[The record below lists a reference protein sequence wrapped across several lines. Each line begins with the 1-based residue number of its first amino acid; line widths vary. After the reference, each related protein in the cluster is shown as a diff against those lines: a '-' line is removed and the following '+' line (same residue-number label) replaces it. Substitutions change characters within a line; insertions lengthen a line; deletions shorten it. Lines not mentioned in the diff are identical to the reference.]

1 MSIKNGSNFWKKNSK
16 SISRIT
22 HKNLRNSRT
31 FIKLR
36 KLNNLL
42 KFLKI
47 IRKPDRRSSKI
58 YENRE
63 KPMKIVKNLW
73 KSYKSYHHQKFM
85 KIYENREKA
94 VKIVKNLK
102 IAKNLWNPSKS
113 RKLPPFLEKGTRTIS
128 RYLWS
133 KFFFFNPSF
142 AILFI
147 LPKNCQT
154 GIKWEYFPPIRN
166 GRVIFIWRFLTAG
179 STRNHFPDFS
189 RWTQK

>member
-85 KIYENREKA
+85 KIYKNREKA

-102 IAKNLWNPSKS
+102 IVFSK
-113 RKLPPFLEKGTRTIS
+113 KAVVK
-128 RYLWS
+128 
-133 KFFFFNPSF
+133 
-142 AILFI
+142 
-147 LPKNCQT
+147 
-154 GIKWEYFPPIRN
+154 
-166 GRVIFIWRFLTAG
+166 
-179 STRNHFPDFS
+179 FPDICGPNSVFQPIFCYFVYFAKKLS
-189 RWTQK
+189 NWD